1 MRTDLLS
8 SGIFE
13 IFDGKLELSEHKKKK
28 SNHIK
33 YYELDPLK

>member
-13 IFDGKLELSEHKKKK
+13 IFDGKLELSEHKKK